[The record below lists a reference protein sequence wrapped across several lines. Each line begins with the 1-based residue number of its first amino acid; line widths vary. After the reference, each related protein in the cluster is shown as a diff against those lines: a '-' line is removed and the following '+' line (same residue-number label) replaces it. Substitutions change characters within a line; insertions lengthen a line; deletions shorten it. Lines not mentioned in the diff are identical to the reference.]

1 MIIKDLVYGKKFGDL
16 EIDSNHIIIL
26 GKRKNELCIT
36 GNEVIHNS
44 LPSGKYYG
52 YVYII
57 ICLFNDPTLGNN
69 NPYYKKYIGKCSR
82 GYKLDKYYGSGKY
95 IKDAISKYGKDNFV
109 KIVFEYPITK
119 YDSSELERY
128 YIWLLNAQQRK
139 DWYNLL
145 PGGDT
150 WSGKFVKYYEEND
163 KKIYLQKI
171 SNSSKNIWL
180 NDDYRNKMHNIHKKV
195 QNFPKN
201 KEHQRQIQKY
211 IQNLPEIKEK
221 NRQSQLRR
229 YSNPEERFK
238 ATLIQI
244 ENWKK
249 DPNRA
254 KLHSKRISEIQLGW
268 KYVLFE
274 NHKYYYKIDSKH
286 IIWKLK
292 YDNEIIQIISFYIIK
307 KHSLKLNIKNGCLE
321 NK

>member
-1 MIIKDLVYGKKFGDL
+1 MIIKDLVYGKEFGDL
-16 EIDSNHIIIL
+16 EINSNHIIIL

-36 GNEVIHNS
+36 GNEVIYNS

-57 ICLFNDPTLGNN
+57 ICLFNNPSLGNA
-69 NPYYKKYIGKCSR
+69 NPYYKKYIGKCSC

-95 IKDAISKYGKDNFV
+95 IKRDIKLYGKENFV

-119 YDSSELERY
+119 EDAGELERY
-128 YIWLLNAQQRK
+128 FIWLLNAQQRK

-150 WSGKFVKYYEEND
+150 WSGNFIQYYEND
-163 KKIYLQKI
+163 DKIIHSKKI
-171 SNSSKNIWL
+171 SNSSLRMWN
-180 NDDYRNKMHNIHKKV
+180 NNVFRTKMSSIHKIV
-195 QNFPKN
+195 QNIPKN
-201 KEHQRQIQKY
+201 REHQREIQKY
-211 IQNLPEIKEK
+211 IQNLPEVKEK

-244 ENWKK
+244 KNWKK

-268 KYVLFE
+268 KYVIYE
-274 NHKYYYKIDSKH
+274 NHKYYYKIINKH
-286 IIWKLK
+286 IVWKLK
-292 YDNEIIQIISFYIIK
+292 YDNEIIQAISLYIIK
-307 KHSLKLNIKNGCLE
+307 KHSFKLNTKNGCLE